1 MRRVLVKRK
10 ANQDGTE
17 TWFLDT
23 VALVPPDDTLAA
35 VVRVLG
41 THGCTARDLE
51 FADDDQAAAFKAHFD
66 H

>member
-1 MRRVLVKRK
+1 VRRVRVQRK
-10 ANQDGTE
+10 VSQGGTT

-23 VALVPPDDTLAA
+23 VALVPPDDNLAA

-51 FADDDQAAAFKAHFD
+51 FIDDDEAAAFKAHFD